1 MQKQH
6 NFHFLSL
13 ALILIITT
21 SFSCTKKSDFKL
33 IEGDLLFQDL
43 DSSPLCDGIEKVT
56 SGVNNWNFSHIG
68 IVTII
73 NNQHYVLEAFSNGV
87 DTVLLEVFLNRSID
101 DNKKPK
107 VVVGRLKNKH
117 SHLISKAIRAG
128 YNLIGKQYDEEF
140 KIDNNKFYCSEL
152 IYEIFYHA
160 NNNQDFFYLEPMTY
174 KFNNETLPVW
184 TEYFNN
190 LNMSIPEGE
199 PGINPGGISLSEN
212 INIIGNYQD

>member
-1 MQKQH
+1 MQKQN
-6 NFHFLSL
+6 NFYFLSL
-13 ALILIITT
+13 ILFFITLNFNC
-21 SFSCTKKSDFKL
+21 SDKKVFLPKH
-33 IEGDLLFQDL
+33 GDLLFQDL

-107 VVVGRLKNKH
+107 VIVGRLKNKH

-128 YNLIGKQYDEEF
+128 YNLLGKQYDEEF

-174 KFNNETLPVW
+174 KFNNETLASV
-184 TEYFNN
+184 
-190 LNMSIPEGE
+190 
-199 PGINPGGISLSEN
+199 ISVM
-212 INIIGNYQD
+212 